1 MKDLDTGVLET
12 LSDREREVLVEL
24 ASGSTYAAI
33 ARRMQ
38 LSPHT
43 IDSYLRRI
51 RAKTGAH
58 NRVQLV
64 IYALSLTSQQP
75 AARS

>member
-43 IDSYLRRI
+43 VDSYLRRI

-64 IYALSLTSQQP
+64 IYALFLTSQES